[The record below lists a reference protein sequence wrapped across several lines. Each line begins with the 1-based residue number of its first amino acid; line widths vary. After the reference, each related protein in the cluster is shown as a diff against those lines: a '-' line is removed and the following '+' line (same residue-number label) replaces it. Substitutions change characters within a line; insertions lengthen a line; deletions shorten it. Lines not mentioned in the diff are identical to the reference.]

1 MGSLRA
7 GLLKEM
13 LQLLFFDHSYYG
25 DSNETIFFQKL
36 NKQPLIMIM
45 KFGGLDLHENE
56 AWT

>member
-1 MGSLRA
+1 MGLLRT
-7 GLLKEM
+7 GFLKEM

-25 DSNETIFFQKL
+25 DSNETFFFFLQKL

-56 AWT
+56 A

>member
-56 AWT
+56 A